1 MKNRLYGLI
10 ALLGWGAQ
18 TTLGA
23 ASDQNHNNN
32 NNHVGIVA
40 NVAPNVAYEVT
51 AHADPSHVVE
61 QSTDAI
67 HTARALKE
75 WELSD
80 IILVATIDGGLY
92 ARDRATGTEVWSV
105 TGNGPLVK
113 VFEHQDE
120 YEENVTWVVEP
131 LGEGTLYYFT
141 QTDGM
146 RQLPLSIEKLV
157 QESPFALDGKVY
169 TGTRKTTLFAID
181 TQTGEIVQSFGG
193 DLSGVRTEREDE
205 PEYGSNA
212 SGVIMIGRTQ
222 YDLSIYRQG
231 ASVWN
236 VTYSTWGP
244 NNRDIDLARQHS
256 VSMDNLYV
264 TPFHEKLL
272 VGVETTL
279 GYRPHWE
286 TYIPSC
292 VINVFDILK
301 DKRGGSD
308 DGHGQDVSN
317 VLLPQPRVEAPQ
329 SGPVPAIYVHQAAD
343 GGFFAISEHYFPYL
357 VKSAPLS
364 KWSTASYGS
373 YPKDRFAQ
381 NLADIICGVHDS
393 YYMVRRVSPNKDEML
408 LLNPAGSQALIEGQR
423 YDGVR
428 DGMSPRYGGEGQ
440 QQQGD
445 NGSNGDST
453 TAGFTLLSLLLP
465 LLESPITA
473 LLLRI
478 VENILTVVVILGIVY
493 AAIRFD
499 FVPPQVKE
507 IIDAISALRKG
518 AEREVG
524 DRLEEVKE
532 AKEVKEVKEGK
543 EAKEVKE
550 GKGDNVEE
558 GKEEKDTATIV
569 LDKADG
575 GAKVDEVVVDKVIV
589 DKMED
594 TPVEDK
600 AQEVDE
606 VEPVKPVDKQEVK
619 EEDKAELGSEDKV
632 DLKSEDKAGPEEDF
646 AKEVVTEISAAEN
659 DDASND
665 ADSNSTP
672 RDVQSAADSQSQDS
686 TPSTPKVKFGDV
698 SVVADKNDS
707 DSESE
712 ESNLAESITSLN
724 GPGLSKSSST
734 VSITGMTP
742 KKRKR
747 GSRGGRRNQKNK
759 DATVPST
766 VADGVITSPN
776 SASDLTQVAA
786 EKSGPIVI
794 DNSIQTLSQPV
805 SEQADDIQFQ
815 SSVLVVSKEIIGK
828 GSHGTIVYKGTFE
841 NREVAVKRMLV
852 DNYDVASH
860 EVSLLQESDDHP
872 NVIRYYCKQQNN
884 HFLYIALEWCP
895 GTLEDVF
902 EDSSDKFP
910 GVKENMNHVTV
921 LEQIAEGVKYLHSL
935 KIVHRDLKPQ
945 NILVAPVKKR
955 RAKKANP
962 DDKYAV
968 RMLISDFGLCKRL
981 ENDQSSFRATTA
993 NGGAGT
999 SGWRAPEVL
1008 NDDSNRRATRALD
1021 IFSLGCVFYY
1031 VLTGGGHPFGDRYL
1045 KESNIIRGIYNLDAL
1060 DDAIPHLAVESRDLI
1075 THMICRDPS
1084 KRPSAEEVCR
1094 HPLFWNHKEQL
1105 DFLLEVSDRFE
1116 IEPRDPP
1123 SELLMQLE
1131 RDAPTV
1137 VGSNWQEQLD
1147 PLLLDNLG
1155 KYRKYHGDRVMDL
1168 LRAFRNKYHHFNDM
1182 PPELQ
1187 KLMSPLPKGYMEYFT
1202 SRFPNLL
1209 MSIYYVVKDN
1219 LRHEHAFERFFED
1232 H

>member
-23 ASDQNHNNN
+23 ASDQNYNNN

-51 AHADPSHVVE
+51 AHAGPSPVVE

-301 DKRGGSD
+301 DKRGGGGGSD
-308 DGHGQDVSN
+308 EGHGQDVSN

-428 DGMSPRYGGEGQ
+428 DGMSPRYAGEGQ
-440 QQQGD
+440 QGQQQQGQQGD
-445 NGSNGDST
+445 NGSSGDSAA
-453 TAGFTLLSLLLP
+453 AGFTLLSILLP
-465 LLESPITA
+465 ILESPITA

-507 IIDAISALRKG
+507 IIDAVSALRKG
-518 AEREVG
+518 AEREV
-524 DRLEEVKE
+524 EVVEKDAKKGLKE
-532 AKEVKEVKEGK
+532 
-543 EAKEVKE
+543 
-550 GKGDNVEE
+550 D
-558 GKEEKDTATIV
+558 KEEDTATIV
-569 LDKADG
+569 LDKVND
-575 GAKVDEVVVDKVIV
+575 KVEEVVVDKVVV
-589 DKMED
+589 DHV
-594 TPVEDK
+594 VED
-600 AQEVDE
+600 
-606 VEPVKPVDKQEVK
+606 K
-619 EEDKAELGSEDKV
+619 EEDKMEVESDDKTAVETEDKTKGESEDVV
-632 DLKSEDKAGPEEDF
+632 DLEPVGPEEDF
-646 AKEVVTEISAAEN
+646 SNEVVTEISAADN
-659 DDASND
+659 DD
-665 ADSNSTP
+665 DSNESSSTP
-672 RDVQSAADSQSQDS
+672 RDGQSATDSQSQDS

-724 GPGLSKSSST
+724 GQGLSKSSST

-759 DATVPST
+759 DGLTPST
-766 VADGVITSPN
+766 ATDGVITSPN

-1060 DDAIPHLAVESRDLI
+1060 DEAIPHLAVESRDLI

-1131 RDAPTV
+1131 RDAPSV
-1137 VGSNWQEQLD
+1137 VCSNWQEQLD

>member
-1 MKNRLYGLI
+1 M
-10 ALLGWGAQ
+10 
-18 TTLGA
+18 
-23 ASDQNHNNN
+23 
-32 NNHVGIVA
+32 GIVA
-40 NVAPNVAYEVT
+40 AEDLHTRVQGES
-51 AHADPSHVVE
+51 PSHVGEAPV
-61 QSTDAI
+61 
-67 HTARALKE
+67 HTARALQE

-92 ARDRATGTEVWSV
+92 ARDRSTGTEVWSV

-113 VFEHQDE
+113 VFEQQDD

-169 TGTRKTTLFAID
+169 TGTRRTTLFAID

-231 ASVWN
+231 SSVWN

-286 TYIPSC
+286 TYIPSA

-301 DKRGGSD
+301 DKRENPENG
-308 DGHGQDVSN
+308 DVSN
-317 VLLPQPRVEAPQ
+317 VLLPQPPVDAPQ

-343 GGFFAISEHYFPYL
+343 GGFFAISEQYFPYL
-357 VKSAPLS
+357 VKSAPPS
-364 KWSTASYGS
+364 KWSSDPSYQS
-373 YPKDRFAQ
+373 YPKDAFSR
-381 NLADIICGVHDS
+381 NLAQIICGVHDS
-393 YYMVRRVSPNKDEML
+393 YYMVRRVSSNKDGPL
-408 LLNPAGSQALIEGQR
+408 LLNPPGSQALIEGER
-423 YDGVR
+423 YEGIR
-428 DGMSPRYGGEGQ
+428 DGMSPRVPGKQHQQFDNSTGGSQ
-440 QQQGD
+440 KR
-445 NGSNGDST
+445 T
-453 TAGFTLLSLLLP
+453 MFFFLAFLMP
-465 LLESPITA
+465 LLDSPVTA
-473 LLLRI
+473 LILRI
-478 VENILTVVVILGIVY
+478 FENVLTVVVILGILY
-493 AAIRFD
+493 AAVRFEL
-499 FVPPQVKE
+499 VPPQVKE
-507 IIDAISALRKG
+507 IIDAIIALPNRNKEINEAAPDRIRI
-518 AEREVG
+518 AELREESKRSKKEEPEVELKKEVDGSEEEKEESSTEGIEVG
-524 DRLEEVKE
+524 LGVGGVIAAVSSSAVDETTAKDDDETNGELKTKELAFVESPKAYPRESTVSEDPKTREEAEEDLSATDEGSSKDLNTKE
-532 AKEVKEVKEGK
+532 APGTPKGVKFDSVAVEIDT
-543 EAKEVKE
+543 
-550 GKGDNVEE
+550 DNN
-558 GKEEKDTATIV
+558 TST
-569 LDKADG
+569 
-575 GAKVDEVVVDKVIV
+575 KVDD
-589 DKMED
+589 D
-594 TPVEDK
+594 T
-600 AQEVDE
+600 
-606 VEPVKPVDKQEVK
+606 
-619 EEDKAELGSEDKV
+619 
-632 DLKSEDKAGPEEDF
+632 
-646 AKEVVTEISAAEN
+646 
-659 DDASND
+659 
-665 ADSNSTP
+665 
-672 RDVQSAADSQSQDS
+672 
-686 TPSTPKVKFGDV
+686 
-698 SVVADKNDS
+698 
-707 DSESE
+707 SESE
-712 ESNLAESITSLN
+712 ESNLAESVTSLN
-724 GPGLSKSSST
+724 DTAEREGLSKSSST
-734 VSITGMTP
+734 LSMTGLSSGTTTP
-742 KKRKR
+742 VKKRKR
-747 GSRGGRRNQKNK
+747 GSRGGRRNQKIKEIGKAMPGTSEN
-759 DATVPST
+759 AT
-766 VADGVITSPN
+766 DGDLTSPS
-776 SASDLTQVAA
+776 SAADLTQLPA
-786 EKSGPIVI
+786 ERSGPIVI
-794 DNSIQTLSQPV
+794 DNSIQTLSQPM
-805 SEQADDIQFQ
+805 EDDIQFQ

-902 EDSSDKFP
+902 EDAEKFP
-910 GVKENMNHVTV
+910 GVKENMNHVAV

-935 KIVHRDLKPQ
+935 KIVHRDIKPQ

-955 RAKKANP
+955 RAKKTTP
-962 DDKYAV
+962 EDKYAV

-993 NGGAGT
+993 NGAGT

-1031 VLTGGGHPFGDRYL
+1031 VLTSGSHPFGDRYL
-1045 KESNIIRGIYNLDAL
+1045 KESNIIRGIYNLDSL
-1060 DDAIPHLAVESRDLI
+1060 DEAIPHLAVEARDLI
-1075 THMICRDPS
+1075 TNMILRDPS

-1094 HPLFWNHKEQL
+1094 HPMFWTHKEQL

-1123 SELLMQLE
+1123 SELLQQLE
-1131 RDAPTV
+1131 RDAPDV
-1137 VGSNWQEQLD
+1137 VGTNWQSQLD

-1187 KLMSPLPKGYMEYFT
+1187 KIMSPLPKGYMEYFT

-1209 MSIYYVVKDN
+1209 MSIYHVVKDN
-1219 LRHEHAFERFFED
+1219 LRHEHAFERFFEE

>member
-10 ALLGWGAQ
+10 ALLGWGAS
-18 TTLGA
+18 LGA
-23 ASDQNHNNN
+23 SDN
-32 NNHVGIVA
+32 NNHHNHHNNMNNVGIVA

-131 LGEGTLYYFT
+131 LGEGTLFYFT

-301 DKRGGSD
+301 DKRGASD

-329 SGPVPAIYVHQAAD
+329 NGHVPAIYVHQAAD

-364 KWSTASYGS
+364 KWSTSSYSS

-393 YYMVRRVSPNKDEML
+393 YYMVRRVSPDKDEML

-428 DGMSPRYGGEGQ
+428 DGMSPRYGQEGQ
-440 QQQGD
+440 QQGD
-445 NGSNGDST
+445 KRGDSGDST

-518 AEREVG
+518 AAREVG
-524 DRLEEVKE
+524 EKDSVEKE
-532 AKEVKEVKEGK
+532 DK
-543 EAKEVKE
+543 
-550 GKGDNVEE
+550 VEKVE
-558 GKEEKDTATIV
+558 REEKEQKKDNATIV
-569 LDKADG
+569 LDKVDVKD
-575 GAKVDEVVVDKVIV
+575 KVDEIVVDKMDVREEL
-589 DKMED
+589 KEG
-594 TPVEDK
+594 
-600 AQEVDE
+600 AVDE
-606 VEPVKPVDKQEVK
+606 TKVDETMEETKEATKDETKDETK
-619 EEDKAELGSEDKV
+619 EETKDETKDVNGV
-632 DLKSEDKAGPEEDF
+632 DVEKTEEKF
-646 AKEVVTEISAAEN
+646 SKEVVSEVNAVENNSAEN
-659 DDASND
+659 DSSDLQPLTSD
-665 ADSNSTP
+665 DTPSADTL
-672 RDVQSAADSQSQDS
+672 S

-698 SVVADKNDS
+698 SVVADKNNS

-724 GPGLSKSSST
+724 GSSLSKSSST
-734 VSITGMTP
+734 ASITGMTP

-759 DATVPST
+759 EVPST
-766 VADGVITSPN
+766 AADGVITSPN
-776 SASDLTQVAA
+776 SAADLTQVAA

-935 KIVHRDLKPQ
+935 KIVHRDIKPQ

-1021 IFSLGCVFYY
+1021 IFSLGCVFFY
-1031 VLTGGGHPFGDRYL
+1031 VLTGGSHPFGDRYL

-1060 DDAIPHLAVESRDLI
+1060 DEAIPHLAVEARDLI

-1131 RDAPTV
+1131 RDAPSV

-1147 PLLLDNLG
+1147 PLLLENLG

>member
-1 MKNRLYGLI
+1 MSIRDDPQPRTNSHRMKNQLYALM
-10 ALLGWGAQ
+10 ALLVWGAPS
-18 TTLGA
+18 LA
-23 ASDQNHNNN
+23 APDT
-32 NNHVGIVA
+32 VGVV
-40 NVAPNVAYEVT
+40 NVGHEVT
-51 AHADPSHVVE
+51 AHAGPSHVVD
-61 QSTDAI
+61 QNTDAI

-105 TGNGPLVK
+105 TGNGPLVR
-113 VFEHQDE
+113 VFEAQDDYDE
-120 YEENVTWVVEP
+120 FVTWVVEP

-286 TYIPSC
+286 TYIPSA

-301 DKRGGSD
+301 DKREDVG
-308 DGHGQDVSN
+308 DVSN

-329 SGPVPAIYVHQAAD
+329 SGAVPAIYVHQAAD
-343 GGFFAISEHYFPYL
+343 GGYFAISEHYFPYL

-364 KWSTASYGS
+364 KWSSSSYRS
-373 YPKDRFAQ
+373 YPKESFARD
-381 NLADIICGVHDS
+381 LSDIICGVHDS
-393 YYMVRRVSPNKDEML
+393 YYMVRRVTPSKDEL
-408 LLNPAGSQALIEGQR
+408 LLLSPAGSQALIEGQR

-428 DGMSPRYGGEGQ
+428 DAMSPRYGGEEKME
-440 QQQGD
+440 D
-445 NGSNGDST
+445 KVA
-453 TAGFTLLSLLLP
+453 AGFTIMTFLLP
-465 LLESPITA
+465 VLESPITA

-478 VENILTVVVILGIVY
+478 VENILTVLVIIGIVY

-518 AEREVG
+518 VEGNMERADRGNDKEDKVDVKDAKEDKPTIVLDKVDKVEEIVVEEVVKK
-524 DRLEEVKE
+524 EEVKE
-532 AKEVKEVKEGK
+532 EEVKEVKE
-543 EAKEVKE
+543 EEVE
-550 GKGDNVEE
+550 
-558 GKEEKDTATIV
+558 
-569 LDKADG
+569 
-575 GAKVDEVVVDKVIV
+575 
-589 DKMED
+589 
-594 TPVEDK
+594 
-600 AQEVDE
+600 DE
-606 VEPVKPVDKQEVK
+606 VEEPVI
-619 EEDKAELGSEDKV
+619 KAEEEPVEKVEEVEEVIESTPTAESTDVTTDTELPTVITEDSE
-632 DLKSEDKAGPEEDF
+632 SR
-646 AKEVVTEISAAEN
+646 EISSSAHA
-659 DDASND
+659 
-665 ADSNSTP
+665 STP
-672 RDVQSAADSQSQDS
+672 PSPTS
-686 TPSTPKVKFGDV
+686 TPSTPKVKFGDAVTV
-698 SVVADKNDS
+698 SAPDS

-712 ESNLAESITSLN
+712 ESNLAESVSSLN
-724 GPGLSKSSST
+724 ALSKSSST
-734 VSITGMTP
+734 VSIPGMTP

-759 DATVPST
+759 EAGSG
-766 VADGVITSPN
+766 DGVITSPN
-776 SASDLTQVAA
+776 STSDLTQVAA

-910 GVKENMNHVTV
+910 GVKENLNHVTV

-935 KIVHRDLKPQ
+935 KIVHRDIKPQ

-955 RAKKANP
+955 RAKKVNP

-1060 DDAIPHLAVESRDLI
+1060 DEAIPHLAVEARDLI
-1075 THMICRDPS
+1075 THMISRDPS
-1084 KRPSAEEVCR
+1084 QRPSAEEVCR
-1094 HPLFWNHKEQL
+1094 HPMFWNHKEQL

-1131 RDAPTV
+1131 RDAPSV
-1137 VGSNWQEQLD
+1137 VGQNWQEQLD

>member
-1 MKNRLYGLI
+1 MKTLLYGLI
-10 ALLGWGAQ
+10 WAAAALGL
-18 TTLGA
+18 A
-23 ASDQNHNNN
+23 ADNGVAH
-32 NNHVGIVA
+32 VA
-40 NVAPNVAYEVT
+40 NNVGFEVT
-51 AHADPSHVVE
+51 QGPSQVVE
-61 QSTDAI
+61 HSAI

-113 VFEHQDE
+113 VFELPDE
-120 YEENVTWVVEP
+120 EEAVTWVVEP

-141 QTDGM
+141 QADGM

-157 QESPFALDGKVY
+157 HESPFALDGKVY

-212 SGVIMIGRTQ
+212 EGVIMIGRTQ

-236 VTYSTWGP
+236 VSYSTWGP
-244 NNRDIDLARQHS
+244 NNRDVDLARQHQ

-292 VINVFDILK
+292 VINVFDILQA
-301 DKRGGSD
+301 RTHSD
-308 DGHGQDVSN
+308 DSVAN
-317 VLLPQPRVEAPQ
+317 VLLPQPRVDAPQ
-329 SGPVPAIYVHQAAD
+329 TGPVPAIYVHQAAD
-343 GGFFAISEHYFPYL
+343 GGFFAISETYFPYL

-364 KWSTASYGS
+364 KWSAASYAS
-373 YPKDRFAQ
+373 YPPEAFAR
-381 NLADIICGVHDS
+381 NLADILCGVHDS
-393 YYMVRRVSPNKDEML
+393 YYMVRRVSPSKDELL

-423 YDGVR
+423 HDP
-428 DGMSPRYGGEGQ
+428 MSPREPVIEAPEAWRLL
-440 QQQGD
+440 
-445 NGSNGDST
+445 DSPV
-453 TAGFTLLSLLLP
+453 F
-465 LLESPITA
+465 A

-478 VENILTVVVILGIVY
+478 AENILTVVVILGLAY
-493 AAIRFD
+493 AAVRFD

-507 IIDAISALRKG
+507 IVDAVAALRRVRDETVVLDKV
-518 AEREVG
+518 EK
-524 DRLEEVKE
+524 EEVKE
-532 AKEVKEVKEGK
+532 EAREIVVKEAKVGEVEEEVAKVEDELKDVKEEVKEEPKEVKEEPKNVKEVTDKTELKEVKEVEEPKDVPEVTT
-543 EAKEVKE
+543 EPKEVKE
-550 GKGDNVEE
+550 VNGEP
-558 GKEEKDTATIV
+558 KD
-569 LDKADG
+569 
-575 GAKVDEVVVDKVIV
+575 
-589 DKMED
+589 
-594 TPVEDK
+594 
-600 AQEVDE
+600 
-606 VEPVKPVDKQEVK
+606 EP
-619 EEDKAELGSEDKV
+619 
-632 DLKSEDKAGPEEDF
+632 
-646 AKEVVTEISAAEN
+646 TEIKDEAKDAEDV
-659 DDASND
+659 DDT
-665 ADSNSTP
+665 ST
-672 RDVQSAADSQSQDS
+672 

-698 SVVADKNDS
+698 EKESE
-707 DSESE
+707 SESE
-712 ESNLAESITSLN
+712 ESNLAESVSSLN
-724 GPGLSKSSST
+724 GLAKSASSA
-734 VSITGMTP
+734 SIGMTP

-759 DATVPST
+759 EA
-766 VADGVITSPN
+766 ADGVLTSPS
-776 SASDLTQVAA
+776 SASDLVQVGAA
-786 EKSGPIVI
+786 ERTGPIVI
-794 DNSIQTLSQPV
+794 DNSIATLSQPAP
-805 SEQADDIQFQ
+805 EAADDIQFQ

-902 EDSSDKFP
+902 EDASDKFP
-910 GVKENMNHVTV
+910 GVKEHMNHVAV

-955 RAKKANP
+955 RAKKAAP

-1021 IFSLGCVFYY
+1021 IFSLGCVFFY

-1060 DDAIPHLAVESRDLI
+1060 DEAIPQLAVEARDLI
-1075 THMICRDPS
+1075 THMISRDPS
-1084 KRPSAEEVCR
+1084 ERPSAEEVCR

-1123 SELLMQLE
+1123 SDLLMELE
-1131 RDAPTV
+1131 RDAASV

-1187 KLMSPLPKGYMEYFT
+1187 KLMSPLPRAYMEYFT
-1202 SRFPNLL
+1202 RRFPNLL
-1209 MSIYYVVKDN
+1209 MSIYYVVKDH

>member
-1 MKNRLYGLI
+1 M
-10 ALLGWGAQ
+10 
-18 TTLGA
+18 
-23 ASDQNHNNN
+23 HNNN
-32 NNHVGIVA
+32 NVGVVA

-51 AHADPSHVVE
+51 PHSDASHVV

-120 YEENVTWVVEP
+120 YEEHVTWVVEP

-301 DKRGGSD
+301 DKRGESD

-329 SGPVPAIYVHQAAD
+329 TGPVPAIYVHQAAD
-343 GGFFAISEHYFPYL
+343 GGYFAISEHYFPYL

-364 KWSTASYGS
+364 KWSTSSYSS
-373 YPKDRFAQ
+373 YPADRFAQ
-381 NLADIICGVHDS
+381 NLPDIICGVHDS
-393 YYMVRRVSPNKDEML
+393 YYMVRRVSPNKDEL
-408 LLNPAGSQALIEGQR
+408 LLLQPAGSQALIEGQR
-423 YDGVR
+423 YEGVR
-428 DGMSPRYGGEGQ
+428 DGMSPRFGYEGQ
-440 QQQGD
+440 Q
-445 NGSNGDST
+445 GDSQGSDSEKS
-453 TAGFTLLSLLLP
+453 TAGFALLSLLLP

-518 AEREVG
+518 AEISERELERE
-524 DRLEEVKE
+524 DRERVEKRDKEEKEKEKEPKDTATVVLDKVVEDKVDIVVDKVEEDKQEVKATEVKE
-532 AKEVKEVKEGK
+532 DIKTVEDKEEDKTEKTEEDTKVEAVVDVEDKVEEVKEVKEAVGDK
-543 EAKEVKE
+543 EDKE
-550 GKGDNVEE
+550 GK
-558 GKEEKDTATIV
+558 TT
-569 LDKADG
+569 
-575 GAKVDEVVVDKVIV
+575 
-589 DKMED
+589 
-594 TPVEDK
+594 EDK
-600 AQEVDE
+600 TT
-606 VEPVKPVDKQEVK
+606 
-619 EEDKAELGSEDKV
+619 EEDKSTLSEEFSKEIV
-632 DLKSEDKAGPEEDF
+632 SETSADDVSLVSDSQPLTSEE
-646 AKEVVTEISAAEN
+646 ASA
-659 DDASND
+659 DAS
-665 ADSNSTP
+665 AP
-672 RDVQSAADSQSQDS
+672 S

-698 SVVADKNDS
+698 TVPDKDS

-724 GPGLSKSSST
+724 GPSLSKSSSA
-734 VSITGMTP
+734 VSISGMTP

-759 DATVPST
+759 DASAT
-766 VADGVITSPN
+766 DGVITSPN
-776 SASDLTQVAA
+776 SAADLTQVAA

-935 KIVHRDLKPQ
+935 KIVHRDIKPQ

-955 RAKKANP
+955 RAKKATP

-1031 VLTGGGHPFGDRYL
+1031 VLTGGSHPFGDRYL

-1060 DDAIPHLAVESRDLI
+1060 DEAIPHLAVEARDLI
-1075 THMICRDPS
+1075 THMISRDPS
-1084 KRPSAEEVCR
+1084 QRPSAEEVVR
-1094 HPLFWNHKEQL
+1094 HPMFWNHKEQL

-1131 RDAPTV
+1131 RDAPSV

-1147 PLLLDNLG
+1147 PLLLENLG

-1187 KLMSPLPKGYMEYFT
+1187 KLMLPLPRGYMEYFT

-1219 LRHEHAFERFFED
+1219 LRHDHAFERFFDD